1 MASPIQNFFDVILKG
16 ESKTYNDHNWY
27 TSSGLKG
34 YIEGRSSK
42 PYPLLTKPLSQYT
55 IGEVMAFQDRPR
67 DSNGQLW
74 ATGKYQIIPDTLAGL
89 VDDLKLPPNKMYD
102 QATQDLMGYQ
112 LLINRTNLRK
122 YLQQEVPDTDEN
134 LKKAALDVA
143 MIWSSVGVP
152 YPVQGSKRAVGVNES
167 YYSGGG
173 DRAST
178 DTLAVQQ
185 ALKDLRKKKD
195 KIFRSA
201 SSGNP
206 KKTKRI
212 VFFSVIGIIIIG
224 LSIYAYKKFGK

>member
-1 MASPIQNFFDVILKG
+1 MASPIQNFFEVILEG

-34 YIEGRSSK
+34 FIEGRNSS

-67 DSNGQLW
+67 DSSGQLW
-74 ATGKYQIIPDTLAGL
+74 ATGKYQIIPSTLAGL
-89 VDDLKLPPNKMYD
+89 VKDLNLPTSKVYD
-102 QATQDLMGYQ
+102 QSTQDLMGYQ

-152 YPVQGSKRAVGVNES
+152 FPVQGSKRAVSVNES

-178 DTLAVQQ
+178 DTLAVQV
-185 ALKDLRKKKD
+185 ALKDLRKNKD
-195 KIFRSA
+195 KVFRG
-201 SSGNP
+201 SSNVNQ

-212 VFFSVIGIIIIG
+212 VFFSFIGITIIG
-224 LSIYAYKKFGK
+224 LSIYAYTKYGK